1 MSPEAA
7 IKFLKA
13 LGAKE
18 AKYDGGNWVKAPC
31 VLAPWTHKGG
41 RDTNPS
47 FGIKVNDM
55 TPHYNC
61 FSCRSGQL
69 FTLIQEVEMFLSKD
83 ASQKGHYDTMLART
97 ILENDGFDIEP
108 LPEFSEFGGSGQEFQ
123 EWPDYFIDSFANW
136 EYSARAANYLKQ
148 RNVSTETA
156 KAHGLKYDSKKDMI
170 VFPYRNLYGKLAGA
184 RGRAIELH
192 GEPPKKA
199 RHYDY
204 TWNQVNNANLVW
216 YNEEA
221 IAEEQP
227 LVIVEGQFDK
237 MRVSEVYPHVVA
249 NLTAK
254 PIAAKMKKLAYAPS
268 FILFADNDDT
278 ADTAI
283 QKYLEWFDH
292 MDKPVAVVQP
302 PKNYTEDGKL
312 IKLDP
317 DLMGSAWIK
326 SKLQELEVL

>member
-13 LGAKE
+13 LGAKD

-31 VLAPWTHKGG
+31 ILAPWTHKGG

-47 FGIKVNDM
+47 FGVKVNDM

-61 FSCRSGQL
+61 FSCRAGQL
-69 FTLIQEVEMFLSKD
+69 FTLIQEVEMFLAKD
-83 ASQKGHYDTMLART
+83 PSQKPYFDTALART

-123 EWPDYFIDSFANW
+123 EWPEYFIDSFANW
-136 EYSARAANYLKQ
+136 EFSARAAKYLKQ

-156 KAHGLKYDSKKDMI
+156 KAHGLKFDSKKDMI
-170 VFPYRNLYGKLAGA
+170 VFPYYNLYGKLAGA
-184 RGRAIELH
+184 RGRAIELT
-192 GEPPKKA
+192 GEPPKKQ

-216 YNEEA
+216 YNEQA
-221 IAEEQP
+221 LTEEKP
-227 LVIVEGQFDK
+227 VVIVEGQFDK
-237 MRVSEVYPHVVA
+237 MRVSEVYPHVMA

-254 PIAAKMKKLAYAPS
+254 PILAKMKKLSYAPS
-268 FILFADNDDT
+268 VILMTDNDET

-283 QKYLEWFDH
+283 TKYAEYLDG
-292 MDKPVAVVQP
+292 MNKPLAVIQP

-317 DLMGSAWIK
+317 DVMGVEWIRQN
-326 SKLQELEVL
+326 LLELEVI